1 MATVDEHSEEVYGKA
16 YDIRLIRRLW
26 RFLVPYKRL
35 FFSALLLLPLL
46 QLFGLA
52 QPYLMKVAIDRYMA
66 SGDLWGLQEIALLF
80 LVAVV
85 GEAFATYYHYYFTM
99 LVAQKSLADMR
110 VAIFAHVQKLPM
122 SYFDRNP
129 VGRLVTRMTS
139 DVDVLQEMFAA
150 GAMTVLSDF
159 VMLFWIVVIMF
170 TIDAKLALVSLALIP
185 PMFFAINF
193 FRHKA
198 RVTYRLIRE
207 RIARINGYL
216 GEAISG
222 MAVIQLFVREEKSYR
237 DFDELNAAHRDAN
250 QLSNIYE
257 AALYSMVEA
266 AGTVSLGLLLWYGG
280 GQALAGAI
288 GIGTI
293 VAFKEYLNR
302 FFVPLRDFSQKYT
315 VMQSAMSSAERIF
328 QLLDTPIAIE
338 NPPQPVIPKPF
349 TGEVRFENVRFAYK
363 ADTPVLKGVSFR
375 VAPGDRVAIVG
386 ATGSGKTT
394 TIKLLSRFYDIQS
407 GSIKVSGVDVRD
419 WDLAALRRHIGVVLQ
434 DVFLFSGDVRTNLT
448 LGESGI
454 ADERIMQAIRYA
466 NFERFLNRLP
476 GGLGA
481 RVRERGSNFS
491 TGQRQLL
498 SLARVLVFQPEIL
511 VLDEATSSV
520 DTETELL
527 IQDALEKVMH
537 GRTCLVIAHRLSTI
551 RNADRIIV
559 FHHGEIREI
568 GTHAEL
574 MEKQGIYYRLYQL
587 QYATDEEPAPLDE
600 DRAAKV

>member
-1 MATVDEHSEEVYGKA
+1 APGSRRSRRPLRRPLSPAAAHGRIGAYRLIGMANPIEPTNGAARNGKQSAFRPAPDQQPEEEYGKA

-46 QLFGLA
+46 QVCGLA
-52 QPYLMKVAIDRYMA
+52 QPYLMKIAIDRYMA
-66 SGDLWGLQEIALLF
+66 GGDLRGLLGIAALLM
-80 LVAVV
+80 VAVL
-85 GEAFATYYHYYFTM
+85 GEAVSGYAHYYLTM
-99 LVAQKSLADMR
+99 LVAQRSLADMR

-159 VMLFWIVVIMF
+159 VMLVWIVAIMLYINV
-170 TIDAKLALVSLALIP
+170 TLALVSLALIP

-198 RVTYRLIRE
+198 RRTYRLIRE

-222 MAVIQLFVREEKSYR
+222 MAVIQLFTREEKSYR
-237 DFDELNAAHRDAN
+237 EFDELNAAHRDAN
-250 QLSNIYE
+250 QLSNVYE

-266 AGTVSLGLLLWYGG
+266 AGSVSLALLLWYGG
-280 GQALAGAI
+280 GEALAGAI

-293 VAFKEYLNR
+293 VAFKEYINR

-328 QLLDTPIAIE
+328 QLLDTPIAID
-338 NPPQPVIPKPF
+338 NPPKPI
-349 TGEVRFENVRFAYK
+349 TGEVRFENVWFSYK
-363 ADTPVLKGVSFR
+363 PDTPVLKGVSFT
-375 VAPGDRVAIVG
+375 VQPGERVAIVG

-394 TIKLLSRFYDIQS
+394 TIKLLSRFYDIQG

-419 WDLAALRRHIGVVLQ
+419 WDLSALRRHIGVVLQ

-448 LGESGI
+448 LGESGVSDECI
-454 ADERIMQAIRYA
+454 AEA
-466 NFERFLNRLP
+466 
-476 GGLGA
+476 
-481 RVRERGSNFS
+481 VR
-491 TGQRQLL
+491 
-498 SLARVLVFQPEIL
+498 
-511 VLDEATSSV
+511 
-520 DTETELL
+520 
-527 IQDALEKVMH
+527 
-537 GRTCLVIAHRLSTI
+537 C
-551 RNADRIIV
+551 
-559 FHHGEIREI
+559 
-568 GTHAEL
+568 
-574 MEKQGIYYRLYQL
+574 
-587 QYATDEEPAPLDE
+587 
-600 DRAAKV
+600 